1 MLEMKRQRPGS
12 RCVEHAGQAE
22 PRMLFEGSEADV
34 HEQEQPWEA
43 EESEME
49 PEVPERLGIE
59 TPEADA
65 LEQTRPW
72 GPEEEAERRTDEE

>member
-1 MLEMKRQRPGS
+1 MPDGEGRSSK
-12 RCVEHAGQAE
+12 EHAGQAE

-43 EESEME
+43 EESEVE

-65 LEQTRPW
+65 LEQTRSW
-72 GPEEEAERRTDEE
+72 GPEEEAGRRTEEG